1 MAKKSANLTVNEAA
15 YGRTGFFHF
24 DFEDLQR
31 SGFLTSGASGLA
43 GAAEQVVLDVIKPG
57 EYIEYATVYVI
68 AAAAG
73 DTNFTIDLGTGNH
86 STTQPDNLLDA
97 GGLGAAS
104 VNTSL
109 HGLGVADSAN
119 TTAADVGLILEFEGL
134 TTGDLTA
141 GEFVIAWSKA
151 KSPLAYT
158 QGLGD

>member
-1 MAKKSANLTVNEAA
+1 MAKKSANLTVNESAF
-15 YGRTGFFHF
+15 GRTGFLHF
-24 DFEDLQR
+24 DFEDLQ
-31 SGFLTSGASGLA
+31 STGFLSSGASGLM
-43 GAAEQVVLDVIKPG
+43 GAASQVVLDTVKPG

-73 DTNFTIDLGTGNH
+73 DTNFTIDVGTGNH
-86 STTQPDNLLDA
+86 STTAPDNIFDA
-97 GGLGAAS
+97 GALGGAAI
-104 VNTSL
+104 NTSL

-119 TTAADVGLILEFEGL
+119 TTNADVGLLMEFESL

-141 GEFVIAWSKA
+141 GEWVIAWSKA

>member
-1 MAKKSANLTVNEAA
+1 MAKKSANLTVNESAF
-15 YGRTGFFHF
+15 GRTGFLHF
-24 DFEDLQR
+24 DFEDLQTT
-31 SGFLTSGASGLA
+31 GFLSSGASGLM
-43 GAAEQVVLDVIKPG
+43 GAASQLVLDTVKPG

-73 DTNFTIDLGTGNH
+73 DTDFTIDVGTGNH
-86 STTQPDNLLDA
+86 STTAPDNIFDA
-97 GGLGAAS
+97 GALGGAGI
-104 VNTSL
+104 NTSL

-119 TTAADVGLILEFEGL
+119 TTNADVGLLMEFESL

-141 GEFVIAWSKA
+141 GEWVIAWSKA